1 MLPQLLVARG
11 IIGVAIN
18 AAIWG
23 LIGAV
28 VLIGLGV
35 LTL

>member
-11 IIGVAIN
+11 IIGIAIN

-23 LIGAV
+23 LIGAAL
-28 VLIGLGV
+28 LIGAGV
-35 LTL
+35 IAL